1 VNGVLT
7 SGPVWYLMRGSGVAS
22 LLLLTAV
29 SALGIATV
37 SRWRPGRIPRFVT
50 LALHRNISL
59 LAVAFLAV
67 HVLTA
72 LIDPQATVS
81 LVAVIV
87 PLPSDRYA
95 IWLGLAALSL
105 DLVIALVATSLLR
118 ARIPLRAWRAVHWLA
133 YLAWPVALL
142 HAAGMGTDS
151 GAGWMLAVDALC
163 IAIFAG
169 ALVLRML
176 TAPRAAEKHHEPTR
190 LRVAR

>member
-50 LALHRNISL
+50 LALHRNIAL

-72 LIDPQATVS
+72 LVDPQATVS
-81 LVAVIV
+81 LVAAIV
-87 PLPSDRYA
+87 PLRSDRYA

-105 DLVIALVATSLLR
+105 DLVIALVVTSLLR

-142 HAAGMGTDS
+142 HGAGMGTDS
-151 GAGWMLAVDALC
+151 GAGWMRAVDALC

-176 TAPRAAEKHHEPTR
+176 TAPRASEKHHEPTR